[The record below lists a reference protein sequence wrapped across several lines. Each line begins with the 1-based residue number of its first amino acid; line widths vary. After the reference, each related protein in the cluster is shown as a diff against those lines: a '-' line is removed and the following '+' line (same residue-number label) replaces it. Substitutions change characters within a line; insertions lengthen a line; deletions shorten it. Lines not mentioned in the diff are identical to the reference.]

1 MTASVSPED
10 DAILE
15 RIKLRCEAGVTDHRQ
30 IRADEMMPLIR
41 AAIGYREIAGDLTEV
56 CGALALEVEEARKRT
71 NESMCLGDPRKDG

>member
-15 RIKLRCEAGVTDHRQ
+15 RIKQRCEAGVTDHRQ
-30 IRADEMMPLIR
+30 IRADEQMALIR

-56 CGALALEVEEARKRT
+56 CGALALEVEEARKLST
-71 NESMCLGDPRKDG
+71 ESMSIGNPRED